1 MNKQT
6 TTEST
11 PPPVNRFKT
20 HVKTLV
26 AIVVSAA
33 PGVVIFLEQTHL
45 DTQIKAAGYISGCL
59 TALVY
64 TINNPIG
71 KTFIDRVMP
80 WLSNVEQKE
89 AIDDYV
95 GKHRKDKRVQ
105 PPARGV

>member
-1 MNKQT
+1 MTKQT

-33 PGVVIFLEQTHL
+33 PMVVIFLELTHL
-45 DTQIKAAGYISGCL
+45 DTQIKAAGFISGCL

-64 TINNPIG
+64 TINNPTG
-71 KTFIDRVMP
+71 KTFIDRFMP
-80 WLSNVEQKE
+80 WLLNDEQQE

-95 GKHRKDKRVQ
+95 GKHRKN
-105 PPARGV
+105 